1 MHTHA
6 RTHTNMHTHIH
17 MHTHTHTHTKGQ
29 ADMVQIGPCAG
40 LRRASLVLSGSSG
53 AVFFDVCPVLSRVQT
68 HRVQTGI
75 CFLKTSKKQ
84 AQNRGPSPAAC
95 AAYANLTFWAY
106 VSWRQKSAC
115 SRPVSPAAS
124 PSHDSRS
131 TQSQDPPCVCHAT
144 LYAYAPMAE
153 SQRQPASRAARP
165 VGQPANTGANEQASR
180 QRHQPEPASRQ
191 PIINKRKTMKT

>member
-1 MHTHA
+1 MNIQDFLMA
-6 RTHTNMHTHIH
+6 
-17 MHTHTHTHTKGQ
+17 
-29 ADMVQIGPCAG
+29 AACCCWLSLSPPLLLLA
-40 LRRASLVLSGSSG
+40 ASL
-53 AVFFDVCPVLSRVQT
+53 AVAATTCKNAAKS
-68 HRVQTGI
+68 
-75 CFLKTSKKQ
+75 TS
-84 AQNRGPSPAAC
+84 PPPAAFPS
-95 AAYANLTFWAY
+95 YANLTFWAY